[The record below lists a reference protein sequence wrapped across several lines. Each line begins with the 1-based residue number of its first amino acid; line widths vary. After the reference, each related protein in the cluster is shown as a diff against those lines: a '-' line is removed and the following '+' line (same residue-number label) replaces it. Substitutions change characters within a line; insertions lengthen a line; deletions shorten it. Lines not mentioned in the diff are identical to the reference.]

1 MRFLF
6 SGLLVAAFLAPAN
19 ILAQSVQ
26 PDQVVTFS
34 DNSKASTYGH
44 CGDTDLCAVIVYAN
58 GDKLSI
64 YSEGA
69 AYCQPYMLHFVKV
82 NGLTTVFEYSRTIN
96 HEMPTSS
103 AFGVRCGSS
112 QATQMVMDHGL
123 IHMTVTENHDGT
135 LSIVF
140 TPTEQGAPREQS
152 SGDNSATPS
161 PSP

>member
-6 SGLLVAAFLAPAN
+6 FVSLIAAILAPAN
-19 ILAQSVQ
+19 IFAQTVQ
-26 PDQVVTFS
+26 VDQVVSFS

-82 NGLTTVFEYSRTIN
+82 NGTTTIFEYSRTIN

-103 AFGVRCGSS
+103 AFGVRCGST

-135 LSIVF
+135 LSIAF
-140 TPTEQGAPREQS
+140 TPTEQGAERQQT

-161 PSP
+161 PMP